1 MSTTSIR
8 STGFSGWSRLAV
20 AGLLL
25 ASSAFVYAQT
35 KEEKDKAKKAP
46 PPAQKTEPV
55 QRAAPP
61 AQKAA
66 PPVQR
71 TAPPAERTA
80 PPVQRS
86 NPPTPPQKSITPT
99 PTQTTVHPPATYKG
113 GEAPVKQPTT
123 VNTNQPP
130 VRQPGLVNT
139 NQPPV
144 HQPGTVNTNQPPV
157 RQPGTVNTNQPP
169 VRQPGTVNTNQ
180 PPVRQP
186 GTVNTNQPP
195 VRQPGGATPVNGGR
209 MQGAPGG
216 GAGGNGGRNS
226 RPADFH
232 GSNNTQVHYG
242 SNGQPQVVHAKGMTI
257 VHTPSGARQVVV
269 ERPDHSVIV
278 TNGARN
284 GYIQRP
290 YVVHNVTYVQRNY
303 YVGGV
308 SYSRVYRPYVYGGIS
323 LNVYMP
329 GRYYAPGFYAWAYNP
344 WATPVVYNWGWA
356 GSPWMGFYGGWFT
369 PYPTYTNAT
378 FWLTDYVI
386 AMSLQQAYQDRMAAA
401 ANAQPYPA
409 GVTPLT
415 PDVKQAIADEVRL
428 QLDEERA
435 AGQNPNAASGAPAF
449 LTDNSAHV
457 FVVSSSLF
465 VMANGGE
472 CPVTEGDVL
481 QMTAPPPPGS
491 ASVNVVVLA
500 SKGQDCR
507 RGSTVSVGITDLA
520 DMQSQMRATI
530 DQGLVVLQKG
540 QGGIPAPPPAAQAQ
554 PMEAA
559 YAAAAPPPDAN
570 VATELTQQAQAS
582 TQAES
587 DALNQ
592 AQQAAPANSGAS
604 TVNISLGMSIDD
616 VVAVMGKPDRIAD
629 LGSKKTYFYTSANMK
644 VIFTDGKVTDVQ

>member
-1 MSTTSIR
+1 MSSISIR
-8 STGFSGWSRLAV
+8 STDFSRWSRLAV

-25 ASSAFVYAQT
+25 ASSALVYAQT
-35 KEEKDKAKKAP
+35 NEEKGKKAP
-46 PPAQKTEPV
+46 AAAHKTE
-55 QRAAPP
+55 AA
-61 AQKAA
+61 
-66 PPVQR
+66 
-71 TAPPAERTA
+71 
-80 PPVQRS
+80 
-86 NPPTPPQKSITPT
+86 
-99 PTQTTVHPPATYKG
+99 PTQTTVHPPATTKGGEVAPVHPPATFKG
-113 GEAPVKQPTT
+113 GEAPVH
-123 VNTNQPP
+123 PP
-130 VRQPGLVNT
+130 ATLKG
-139 NQPPV
+139 
-144 HQPGTVNTNQPPV
+144 GEAPV
-157 RQPGTVNTNQPP
+157 RQPGTVNGNQ
-169 VRQPGTVNTNQ
+169 N
-180 PPVRQP
+180 
-186 GTVNTNQPP
+186 P
-195 VRQPGGATPVNGGR
+195 VRQPGGVTPVNGGR
-209 MQGAPGG
+209 IQNAVPPGG
-216 GAGGNGGRNS
+216 RAGGNGLRNS

-232 GSNNTQVHYG
+232 GANNTQVHYG

-257 VHTPSGARQVVV
+257 VHTPAGTRRVVV

-290 YVVHNVTYVQRNY
+290 YTVHNVTYVQRNY

-344 WATPVVYNWGWA
+344 WARPVVYNWGWA

-378 FWLTDYVI
+378 FWLTDYVLS
-386 AMSLQQAYQDRMAAA
+386 MTLQQAYQDRMAAQSA
-401 ANAQPYPA
+401 ANAQAYPA
-409 GVTPLT
+409 STPPLT

-428 QLDEERA
+428 ELNEERA
-435 AGQNPNAASGAPAF
+435 AGQNPDGGSGAPAF

-457 FVVSSSLF
+457 FVVSSALD
-465 VMANGGE
+465 VMFNGGE

-507 RGSTVSVGITDLA
+507 KGSTVSVGISDLA

-530 DQGLVVLQKG
+530 DQGLGVLQKG
-540 QGGIPAPPPAAQAQ
+540 QGGIPAPPPDQAQ
-554 PMEAA
+554 PVEAA
-559 YAAAAPPPDAN
+559 YAAAAPPPDPN

-587 DALNQ
+587 DALSQ
-592 AQQAAPANSGAS
+592 AQQAAPADSG
-604 TVNISLGMSIDD
+604 TINITLGMSMDD
-616 VVAVMGKPDRIAD
+616 VVAVMGKPERIAD
-629 LGSKKTYFYTSANMK
+629 LGSKKTYFYTNANMK
-644 VIFTDGKVTDVQ
+644 VIFVDGKVTDVQ